1 VIVGAAMA
9 AVKAAKDATSTVP
22 IVMVTVT
29 DPVGEGLIAS
39 LARPGGNVT
48 GLTMTPT
55 WEIYAKQLELLKE
68 AIPRAKRI
76 AFLWSPANRAAPPAV
91 RIVEDG
97 ARSLGLDLQVVGAR
111 APEELERAFRTMT
124 EARAQ
129 ALLVLADGS
138 FFAQRARLTA
148 LALAH
153 RLPTMFASTEYV
165 QAGGLFSYGTNYPE
179 LYRRAAVYVDK
190 ILEGAKPADL
200 AVEQAR
206 NFELVI
212 NLETAK
218 ALNLTIP
225 PSLLARADRVIE

>member
-29 DPVGEGLIAS
+29 DPIGEGLIAS

-68 AIPRAKRI
+68 AIPRAKGI

-111 APEELERAFRTMT
+111 APEELERAFR
-124 EARAQ
+124 

-153 RLPTMFASTEYV
+153 RLPTMFSSTEYV
-165 QAGGLFSYGTNYPE
+165 QAGGLLS
-179 LYRRAAVYVDK
+179 
-190 ILEGAKPADL
+190 
-200 AVEQAR
+200 
-206 NFELVI
+206 
-212 NLETAK
+212 
-218 ALNLTIP
+218 
-225 PSLLARADRVIE
+225 